1 MTQKILVV
9 DDEKNI
15 RTTIRYALE
24 GEGHSVDTAINGE
37 EALQKMEEESYAL
50 VLLDLR
56 MPGIN
61 GIEMLAQ
68 LRNHYPRTRVAII
81 SAHGNVGNAVEAMKL
96 GAVDFVQKPFSPKEI
111 RDLVNG
117 ILARGE
123 AGDSELLDYEGK
135 LKLARQLIA
144 AKDRLGAMD
153 EVKQA
158 IALDPSRPQAFNLL
172 GVLHEMSFDLGEAQK
187 CYRVALDLQPTYK
200 PALENLTRA
209 GDSARRHESPTLD

>member
-37 EALQKMEEESYAL
+37 EALQKMKEDSYAL

-61 GIEMLAQ
+61 GMELLTK
-68 LRNHYPRTRVAII
+68 LRNDYPQTHVAII

-96 GAVDFVQKPFSPKEI
+96 GAVDFVQKPFSPQEI

-117 ILARGE
+117 MLARRQ
-123 AGDSELLDYEGK
+123 AGDSDLLDYEGK

-144 AKDRLGAMD
+144 ANDRRGAQE

-158 IALDPSRPQAFNLL
+158 VAIDPTRPQAFNLL
-172 GVLHEMSFDLGEAQK
+172 GVLHEMNFELGEAQK
-187 CYRVALDLQPTYK
+187 YYRVALDLQPTYK
-200 PALENLTRA
+200 PAHENLTRA
-209 GDSARRHESPTLD
+209 GDSTRRHESPTLG

>member
-15 RTTIRYALE
+15 RTTIRYTLE
-24 GEGHSVDTAINGE
+24 GDGHSVDTAMNGE
-37 EALQKMEEESYAL
+37 EALQKIGEDSYAL

-61 GIEMLAQ
+61 GMELLSK
-68 LRNHYPRTRVAII
+68 LRNDYPQTHVAII
-81 SAHGNVGNAVEAMKL
+81 SAHGNVVNAVEAMKL
-96 GAVDFVQKPFSPKEI
+96 GAVDFVQKPFSPQEI

-117 ILARGE
+117 ILARGQ
-123 AGDSELLDYEGK
+123 AGDSALLDYEGK

-144 AKDRLGAMD
+144 AKDRIGARE

-172 GVLHEMSFDLGEAQK
+172 GVLHEMNFELGEARK
-187 CYRVALDLQPTYK
+187 CYRVALDLQPSYK
-200 PALENLTRA
+200 PAQENLNRA
-209 GDSARRHESPTLD
+209 GESTRRHESPTLD